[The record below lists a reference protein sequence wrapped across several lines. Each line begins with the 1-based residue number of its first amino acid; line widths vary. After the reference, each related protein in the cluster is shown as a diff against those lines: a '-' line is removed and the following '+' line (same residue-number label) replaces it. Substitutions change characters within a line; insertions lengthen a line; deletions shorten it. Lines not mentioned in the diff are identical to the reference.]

1 MNICTNIIN
10 QYEPTELYFFIASSW
25 GDVDSGFV
33 LYNYLLSLREK
44 VKITMHNNGHIDS
57 IANIIFLSGEKRY
70 AFPNS
75 SFLFHGISLNLSSA
89 LVRTQLHENLSR
101 VVSMEKRMSEVI
113 VSNSALM
120 PDEVEELFQQGE
132 SKDVNFALK
141 KKIIHEI
148 KVQSIPKWSLHFTM
162 TFT

>member
-1 MNICTNIIN
+1 
-10 QYEPTELYFFIASSW
+10 
-25 GDVDSGFV
+25 
-33 LYNYLLSLREK
+33 
-44 VKITMHNNGHIDS
+44 MHNNGHIDS

-148 KVQSIPKWSLHFTM
+148 KVQSIPK
-162 TFT
+162 